1 MLAHN
6 SDRLGAVHRA
16 SHRRET
22 ELWQEHKHRLNE
34 EGVVV
39 NDNDTSVPLKP
50 GAIPVSD
57 GAGEVTAVGP
67 EVTRWK
73 GG

>member
-1 MLAHN
+1 MFAHN

-16 SHRRET
+16 SHGRET

-39 NDNDTSVPLKP
+39 NDNNTSVPLK
-50 GAIPVSD
+50 
-57 GAGEVTAVGP
+57 
-67 EVTRWK
+67 RH
-73 GG
+73 